1 MDDNHPEAD
10 HPEANEESIYDF
22 IDIEGLRRYLIHYPH
37 LLIMLEFLIIHI
49 DGYLNTQNT

>member
-1 MDDNHPEAD
+1 MDDNRPEV
-10 HPEANEESIYDF
+10 NKESIYDF

-49 DGYLNTQNT
+49 DGYLREKIS